1 MLNFND
7 VGFGYS
13 GDEILRSVSFAI
25 KNGEF
30 VFLIGKSGS
39 GKSTLLQLIYFN
51 LLPDDGD
58 IQFDVYS
65 SQLIKASSLPLLRR
79 KIGIIFQDF
88 KLIEDRTIYENLAF
102 VLETVNTPAKKIKKR
117 ITEVLGEVGL
127 SHKIKSYPK
136 ELSGGEKQRI
146 AIARAII
153 NEPLLVLAD
162 EPTGNLDPDTS
173 LEILELLKKINNR
186 GTAVLLAT
194 HNYEL
199 LKKSDAR
206 ILQLE
211 NGVLKE
217 IRNSAR

>member
-1 MLNFND
+1 MLEFKD
-7 VGFGYS
+7 VGFSYA
-13 GDEILRSVSFAI
+13 GDEILRSVSFQI
-25 KNGEF
+25 RNGEF

-39 GKSTLLQLIYFN
+39 GKSTLLQMIYFN
-51 LLPDDGD
+51 ILPDSGEM
-58 IQFDVYS
+58 IFDAHSTS
-65 SQLIKASSLPLLRR
+65 SIKPSSFPLCRR

-102 VLETVNTPAKKIKKR
+102 VLETVNTPGKKIKKR
-117 ITEVLGEVGL
+117 ITQVLNDVGL
-127 SHKIKSYPK
+127 SHKIKSFPR

-153 NEPLLVLAD
+153 NEPLLVVAD
-162 EPTGNLDPDTS
+162 EPTGNLDPETS

-186 GTAVLLAT
+186 GTAILVAT

-199 LKKSDAR
+199 LKKSNAR

-211 NGVLKE
+211 NRILKE
-217 IRNSAR
+217 IRN